1 MTFSV
6 DVMGFEND
14 ISEAIKA
21 CRKFVSKNKDVK
33 IILVGDKQKILP
45 YLKNEE
51 EFEIEDASDVILMT
65 DEPISV
71 RNKKDSSM
79 YKAIELVKDD
89 KAHAVLSAG
98 NTACYVFLTH
108 LLLKKLNKISKAG
121 FMPFVPTRNNVGL
134 NILDVGANK
143 EVAPIDL
150 VNFAIMGNVYVKETR
165 NIEKPKI
172 GLINIGTEDNKGLD
186 YLIKANKILKENKQ
200 LNYVGFIEPRNLIEG
215 EVDIAV
221 ADGFIGN
228 IVLKTLEGTSKT
240 ISRSLKDQYKKPWN
254 WLGLLFSIFALKKI
268 KKKFDYKNNAGAFV
282 IGLTRI
288 AFKTHGNADFKQ
300 FYSSLRMM
308 KETIDNSVLKKIE
321 REFN

>member
-254 WLGLLFSIFALKKI
+254 WLGLLFSIFALKTI

>member
-33 IILVGDKQKILP
+33 IILVGDKQKIFP
-45 YLKNEE
+45 YLKNKE

-143 EVAPIDL
+143 EVEPIDL

-165 NIEKPKI
+165 NIENPKI